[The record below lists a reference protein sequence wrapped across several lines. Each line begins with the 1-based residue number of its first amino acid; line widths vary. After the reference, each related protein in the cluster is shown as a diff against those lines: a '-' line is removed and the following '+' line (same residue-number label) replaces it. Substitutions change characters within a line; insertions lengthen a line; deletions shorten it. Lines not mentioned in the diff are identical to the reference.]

1 MEKLLE
7 MANKVC
13 DSAEVY
19 SVAYRSNTVSFQ
31 DARLHDIDSAY
42 QSGVSLRVIKGGKL
56 GFAFTKNLLDR
67 RELLQNAVD
76 SLAGGVEADYTFP
89 LTRELPELDTY
100 DPALETLSSKEM
112 VEECARVCEVLKSRT
127 EGEILASS
135 ASWIGEVRILN
146 SEGAD
151 LSEKGSS
158 YSIYGAVVYPGG
170 ASGVIR
176 EFREKRFK
184 KMPDNSLGEIV
195 ELYNLS
201 SKVVEPKRGRMKVLF
216 MPNGLLA
223 FIWRILSGTSSK
235 SVYEKTSPIA
245 EKIGEKIFDEKMT
258 VRDDPTN
265 DSFPGARG
273 FDDEGVACKP
283 LVIVENGVLKD
294 FYYDLDYA
302 GKLNAAS
309 SGHGYRVG
317 PRGADPVTLKPTP
330 ALNHMTIKPGD
341 KSFREL
347 VAAIDRGLVVE
358 GCLGAHSGNIPN
370 GDYSVGASPGLYVEN
385 GEIVGRVK
393 DAMVAGNIYETL
405 KNVVGIGDTLYPSHG
420 GAWMPA
426 VLFDDVSVATKG

>member
-7 MANKVC
+7 MAKKVC

-19 SVAYRSNTVSFQ
+19 SVVYRSNSVSFQ

-42 QSGVSLRVIKGGKL
+42 QSGVSLRIIKGGKL
-56 GFAFTKNLLDR
+56 GFVFTKNLLDR
-67 RELLQNAVD
+67 RELLQNALD

-89 LTRELPELDTY
+89 PTRELPELDTY
-100 DPALETLSSKEM
+100 DGTLEALSSKEM
-112 VEECARVCEVLKSRT
+112 VEECTRVCDFLKSRT

-151 LSEKGSS
+151 LSMKSSS

-170 ASGVIR
+170 ASGVLR
-176 EFREKRFK
+176 EFREKRFER
-184 KMPDNSLGEIV
+184 MPDDSLGQIV
-195 ELYNLS
+195 ELYNAS
-201 SKVVEPKRGRMKVLF
+201 SRVVEPKGGRMKVLF

-223 FIWRILSGTSSK
+223 FTWRILSGTSSR

-245 EKIGEKIFDEKMT
+245 EKIGQKIFEEKMT
-258 VRDDPTN
+258 IRDDPLN
-265 DSFPGARG
+265 DRFPGARS

-283 LVIVENGVLKD
+283 LVMVEDGVLKS

-302 GKLNAAS
+302 GKLNAVS

-317 PRGADPVTLKPTP
+317 QRGADPVTLKPTP
-330 ALNHMTIKPGD
+330 ALSHMTIQPGD
-341 KSFREL
+341 KSFRDL
-347 VAAIDRGLVVE
+347 VASIDRGLVVE
-358 GCLGAHSGNIPN
+358 NCLGAHSGNIPN
-370 GDYSVGASPGLYVEN
+370 GDYSVGADPGLYVEN

-405 KNVVGIGDTLYPSHG
+405 KNVVGIGDTLYPSQG
-420 GAWMPA
+420 GAWMP
-426 VLFDDVSVATKG
+426 VILFDDVSVTTKG